1 MLIKGQCVVPGKVK
15 GISIVSSEPISF
27 LGDINPFTGQI
38 IAEGHPLKGESIADK
53 IFVFP
58 CGKGST
64 VGSYIIYQLYKN
76 GKAPRA
82 IINNKVEAIVAVGA
96 IISNIP
102 LIHEVNISEIP
113 PNAEIFVNATEGIIE
128 F

>member
-1 MLIKGQCVVPGKVK
+1 MLIKGQCVVPGIVK
-15 GISIVSSEPISF
+15 GTTIVSKEPISF
-27 LGDINPFTGQI
+27 LGDIDPQTGQI
-38 IAEGHPLKGESIADK
+38 VTKSHPLQGEFISDK

-64 VGSYIIYQLYKN
+64 VGSYIIFQLYKN

-82 IINNKVEAIVAVGA
+82 MINSKVEAIVAVGA

-102 LIHEVNISEIP
+102 LIHEVDISKIP
-113 PNAEIFVNATEGIIE
+113 PNVEIFLNATDGLIE